1 MTHHDTQ
8 DRRRRAGG
16 CSIGGD
22 GSGMSDVH
30 TDSEDCEYT
39 TVGYWEF
46 CCRTTMNLG
55 DNAGL
60 LALFPRIVI
69 LDRLDRKVYSAGLT
83 RI

>member
-1 MTHHDTQ
+1 
-8 DRRRRAGG
+8 
-16 CSIGGD
+16 
-22 GSGMSDVH
+22 
-30 TDSEDCEYT
+30 
-39 TVGYWEF
+39 
-46 CCRTTMNLG
+46 MNLG